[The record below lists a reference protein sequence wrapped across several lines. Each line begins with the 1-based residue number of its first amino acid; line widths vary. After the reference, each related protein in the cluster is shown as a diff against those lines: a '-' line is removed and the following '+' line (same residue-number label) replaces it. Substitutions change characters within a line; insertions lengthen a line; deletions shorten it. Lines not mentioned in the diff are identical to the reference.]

1 LRYPVIFYFATEPV
15 FAVFSPGLPVSAA
28 LFGSFLASRPRAKSQ
43 NGAVFRGNVAKTVIA
58 ESLCSRR
65 LQMPSM
71 MKLPAD
77 QLTVE
82 RVSLESIDA
91 AWKIMEE
98 YYEAASV
105 VARDSRED
113 FARLYFGDGAG
124 VWLASLAKK
133 VVGCIAL
140 RPLPAIANSGEVKR
154 LYVQPKFRG
163 HGIAAALYRSLELY
177 ARSHG
182 YQSLYLDTTDEMI
195 AAQKFYAA
203 LGYQPAP
210 RYNDNPQATIFM
222 RKDLAASA
230 P

>member
-1 LRYPVIFYFATEPV
+1 MSQTTKQ
-15 FAVFSPGLPVSAA
+15 LP
-28 LFGSFLASRPRAKSQ
+28 
-43 NGAVFRGNVAKTVIA
+43 
-58 ESLCSRR
+58 
-65 LQMPSM
+65 
-71 MKLPAD
+71 D

-98 YYEAASV
+98 YYEAAAV
-105 VARDSRED
+105 VARYSRDD

-124 VWLASLAKK
+124 VWLASLGKK

-154 LYVQPKFRG
+154 LYVQCEVRG
-163 HGIAAALYRSLELY
+163 RGIAAALYSSLELY
-177 ARSHG
+177 ACTHG

-195 AAQKFYAA
+195 AAQRFYAA

-222 RKDLAASA
+222 RKDLRT
-230 P
+230 PGP